1 MLSSTF
7 DAETSITISS
17 DRPVVPY
24 HYLPLSKK
32 YPMGDMMPAQQNLRY
47 EAKYC
52 DQNVELITHT
62 SVLEIDRDAKTVT

>member
-1 MLSSTF
+1 M
-7 DAETSITISS
+7 
-17 DRPVVPY
+17 VPY

-52 DQNVELITHT
+52 DQNVELITHI